1 MQNKKGKLVVI
12 SGFSGAGKGTTVKY
26 LIENFGNYALSISAT
41 SRKKRPGEEDGTHY
55 FFISKSEFEELIA
68 NDDLLEYTK
77 YSDNYYGTPKGFVDE
92 KLKSGQN
99 VLLEIE
105 INGAMNVKSKFDE
118 AILIFL
124 TAPSYEDLISRLR
137 NRNTETDDQIKS
149 RLKIALNEASG
160 AYKYDYVIINE
171 NVEETARIIN
181 NIINGDSETIE
192 KENAKRDNTIKLINE
207 IRTSIDKSIK

>member
-26 LIENFGNYALSISAT
+26 LIDHFDNYALSISAT
-41 SRKKRPGEEDGTHY
+41 SRNKRPGEEDGTHY
-55 FFISKSEFEELIA
+55 FFISKSEFEELIS

-105 INGAMNVKSKFDE
+105 INGAMNVKAKFNE

-124 TAPSYEDLISRLR
+124 TAPSYEDLISRLK
-137 NRNTETDDQIKS
+137 NRNTETDEQIKS

-160 AYKYDYVIINE
+160 ASRYDYVIINHDVGE
-171 NVEETARIIN
+171 SASIIN
-181 NIINGDSETIE
+181 DIISDNVDTINKVNSDRKKVLDIIDEIKDSIE
-192 KENAKRDNTIKLINE
+192 KFVK
-207 IRTSIDKSIK
+207 

>member
-26 LIENFGNYALSISAT
+26 LIDHFDNYALSISAT
-41 SRKKRPGEEDGTHY
+41 SRNKRPGEEDGTHY
-55 FFISKSEFEELIA
+55 FFISKSEFEELIS

-105 INGAMNVKSKFDE
+105 INGAMNVKAKFNE

-124 TAPSYEDLISRLR
+124 TAPSYEDLISRLK
-137 NRNTETDDQIKS
+137 NRNTETDEQIKS

-160 AYKYDYVIINE
+160 ASRYDYVIINHDVGE
-171 NVEETARIIN
+171 SASIIN
-181 NIINGDSETIE
+181 DIISDNVDTINKVNSDRKKVLDIIDEIIVSIE
-192 KENAKRDNTIKLINE
+192 KFVK
-207 IRTSIDKSIK
+207 

>member
-26 LIENFGNYALSISAT
+26 LIDHFDNYALSISAT
-41 SRKKRPGEEDGTHY
+41 SRNKRPGEEDGTHY
-55 FFISKSEFEELIA
+55 FFISKSEFEELIS

-105 INGAMNVKSKFDE
+105 INGAMNVKAKFNE

-124 TAPSYEDLISRLR
+124 TAPSYQDLISRLK
-137 NRNTETDDQIKS
+137 NRNTETDEQIKS

-160 AYKYDYVIINE
+160 ASRYDYVIINHDVGE
-171 NVEETARIIN
+171 SASIIN
-181 NIINGDSETIE
+181 DIISDNVDTINKVNSDRKKVLDIIDEIKDSIE
-192 KENAKRDNTIKLINE
+192 KFVK
-207 IRTSIDKSIK
+207 